1 MTILFAILI
10 FSFLVFIHE
19 LGHFVAAKL
28 SGVQVNEFALFMG
41 PAIWQKQV
49 GETLYSLRCIP
60 IGGYCAMEG
69 EDGEEEGSE
78 NPRSFQKAVWWKR
91 LVILV
96 AGAAMN
102 FVSGVLIFAI
112 VFMPQTVIASP
123 VIAQF
128 DECCVFD
135 GPDGLQVGD
144 EILSIDGEEV
154 IVNGDISLLFQV
166 NPSGVHDVVV
176 LRDGKTLVFE
186 DLVMTHNHTNE
197 DGSQY
202 SHYGIHYGV
211 PKELDL
217 FGRFGYVWDNVVNT
231 VRNVRLSLQMILTG
245 RAGLQDMSGPV
256 GIVSIMS
263 EVAETSETPLA
274 AVMNMLYFGGFL
286 GINLAVMNLL
296 PIPALDGGRVV
307 GLLISTVYEALT
319 KRKLNPKYEG
329 IVHGVGMVLLLILMG
344 VIMFKDIF
352 VIIMG

>member
-1 MTILFAILI
+1 MTIVFAILL
-10 FSFLVFIHE
+10 FSFLIFIHE

-41 PAIWQKQV
+41 PAVWQKQV

-69 EDGEEEGSE
+69 EDGDEADSD
-78 NPRSFQKAVWWKR
+78 NPRSFQKAAWWKR
-91 LVILV
+91 FLILV
-96 AGAAMN
+96 AGAFMN
-102 FVSGVLIFAI
+102 FVAGVLIFCI
-112 VFMPQTVIASP
+112 VFLPQTVIAAP

-135 GPDGLQVGD
+135 GPEGLQVGD

-154 IVNGDISLLFQV
+154 IVNGDISLLFQL
-166 NPSGVHDVVV
+166 NPTGVHDVVV
-176 LRDGKTLVFE
+176 LRDGETLVFE
-186 DLVMTHNHTNE
+186 DLAMTHTHTNE

-211 PKELDL
+211 AKELDL

-231 VRNVRLSLQMILTG
+231 VRNVRLSLQMIVTG
-245 RAGLQDMSGPV
+245 QAGLQDMSGPV

-263 EVAETSETPLA
+263 EVAESSETTLA
-274 AVMNMLYFGGFL
+274 AVMNMLYFGGFIA
-286 GINLAVMNLL
+286 INLAVMNLL

-307 GLLISTVYEALT
+307 GLLLTTAIESVT
-319 KRKLNPKYEG
+319 KRKLDPKYEG
-329 IVHGVGMVLLLILMG
+329 WIHGAGMILLLILMG

-352 VIIMG
+352 MIITG